1 MAIIAEKG
9 VALVTGASQ
18 GIGRAIALRL
28 ASDGFDVALN
38 DIPACE
44 AMLAT
49 AAEEVA
55 ARGRRAHCILADVSS
70 EQQVETMVLDVVRV
84 LGRLDVMVAN
94 AGISMMKSVLDTTAE
109 DLDRVLSVN
118 LRGTFL
124 CYKYAGK
131 QMMAQG
137 RGGRIIGACSGTG
150 KQGQASL
157 SAYSASKFG
166 IRALTQC
173 AALEFG
179 QYGITVN
186 AYAPGPVKTPMWD
199 DLEVGLGTPP
209 GVLEDHLSKTA
220 AVGYLGVPNDIAAL
234 VSFLASKESHLLT
247 GQAISIDGGR
257 HFD

>member
-1 MAIIAEKG
+1 MTLVKG
-9 VALVTGASQ
+9 VALVTGASR

-28 ASDGFDVALN
+28 ASDGFDVGLN
-38 DIPACE
+38 DIPTHE
-44 AMLAT
+44 PMLKFVAK
-49 AAEEVA
+49 EVA
-55 ARGRRAHCILADVSS
+55 ARGRRAHCVLADVSS
-70 EQQVETMVLDVVRV
+70 EEQVENMVSDVVRT
-84 LGRLDVMVAN
+84 LGGLDVMVAN
-94 AGISMMKSVLDTTAE
+94 AGISMMRSFVETTAE
-109 DLDRVLSVN
+109 DLDRVLGVN

-131 QMMAQG
+131 QMIAQG

-179 QYGITVN
+179 GHRITVN
-186 AYAPGPVKTPMWD
+186 SYAPGPVKTPMWD
-199 DLEVGLGTPP
+199 DLEASLGTPQ
-209 GVLEDHLSKTA
+209 GALEEQLSKGA
-220 AVGYLGVPNDIAAL
+220 AVGYVGEPSDIAAL
-234 VSFLASKESHLLT
+234 VSFLASKDSHLMT
-247 GQAISIDGGR
+247 GQSIGIDGGR

>member
-1 MAIIAEKG
+1 VTAEKG
-9 VALVTGASQ
+9 VALVTGAGQ

-38 DIPACE
+38 DVPTRE

-49 AAEEVA
+49 AAGEVA
-55 ARGRRAHCILADVSS
+55 ARGRRAHCIIADVSI
-70 EQQVETMVLDVVRV
+70 EKQVETMVADAVHT

-94 AGISMMKSVLDTTAE
+94 AGISLMKSFVDTTG
-109 DLDRVLSVN
+109 DDFDRILSVN

-131 QMMAQG
+131 QMMTQG
-137 RGGRIIGACSGTG
+137 PGGRIIGACSGTG

-179 QYGITVN
+179 KHGITVN

-199 DLEVGLGTPP
+199 DLEIGLGSPP
-209 GVLEDHLSKTA
+209 GSLEEQLSKSA
-220 AVGYLGVPNDIAAL
+220 AVGYVGVPNDVAAL
-234 VSFLASKESHLLT
+234 VSFLASKDSHLLT

-257 HFD
+257 YFD

>member
-1 MAIIAEKG
+1 MAVTAEKG

-38 DIPACE
+38 DVPARE
-44 AMLAT
+44 AMLGT
-49 AAEEVA
+49 AAGEVA

-70 EQQVETMVLDVVRV
+70 EEQVEKMVAEAVRN
-84 LGRLDVMVAN
+84 LGGLDVMVAN
-94 AGISMMKSVLDTTAE
+94 AGISLMKSFLDTTVE
-109 DLDRVLSVN
+109 DLDRILSVN

-179 QYGITVN
+179 KHAITVN

-199 DLEVGLGTPP
+199 DLEIGLGTPP
-209 GVLEDHLSKTA
+209 GVLEEQLSKSA
-220 AVGYLGVPNDIAAL
+220 AVGYVGVPNDVAAL
-234 VSFLASKESHLLT
+234 VSFLASKDSHLLT

-257 HFD
+257 YFD